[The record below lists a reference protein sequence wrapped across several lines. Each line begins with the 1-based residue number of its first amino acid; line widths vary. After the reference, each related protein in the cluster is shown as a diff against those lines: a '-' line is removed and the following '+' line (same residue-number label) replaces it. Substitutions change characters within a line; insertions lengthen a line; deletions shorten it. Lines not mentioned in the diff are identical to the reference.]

1 MKKKSKVSQKFN
13 GVFNSKSLFLNLVAE
28 EPKKKL
34 TKKELKAIEDAEFEA
49 ALAGITPS
57 NEPKEEKK

>member
-13 GVFNSKSLFLNLVAE
+13 GVFNSKSFFLNLVAE
-28 EPKKKL
+28 EPKKL